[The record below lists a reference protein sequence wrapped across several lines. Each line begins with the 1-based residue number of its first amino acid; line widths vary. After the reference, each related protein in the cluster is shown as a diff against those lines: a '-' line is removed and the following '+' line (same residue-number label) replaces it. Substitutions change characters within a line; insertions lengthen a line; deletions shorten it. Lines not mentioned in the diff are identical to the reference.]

1 MAHAWALLMKK
12 RKKLRDGMV
21 KRRDEDEEEE
31 ADLGPSVFL
40 LSLLLVIPAFA
51 GRFTLP
57 APKLL

>member
-1 MAHAWALLMKK
+1 MKK